1 MEKKEK
7 QSSITAQGNII
18 RRYLNDLNSYMKE
31 AVPEDANYDQI
42 MTLYESDR
50 GDLKVDMYFYTTK
63 SGDEIFKLVGSKLA
77 KNGLHKR
84 SDNRFYDVN
93 MLFDYKLT
101 NLLLFIFLRDTMHIK
116 KYNFA
121 WVTNTY
127 RLDKANFGKFYQ
139 EVLIYF
145 L

>member
-1 MEKKEK
+1 MEK
-7 QSSITAQGNII
+7 QSSITAKGNII
-18 RRYLNDLNSYMKE
+18 RKYLNDLNSYMKE
-31 AVPEDANYDQI
+31 GATEDINYDQI
-42 MTLYESDR
+42 MTLYENDR

-63 SGDEIFKLVGSKLA
+63 TGEEIFKLVGSKLA
-77 KNGLHKR
+77 KNGLYKR

-93 MLFDYKLT
+93 LLFDYKLA

-116 KYNFA
+116 KYNFV
-121 WVTNTY
+121 WVNNNY
-127 RLDKANFGKFYQ
+127 RLDKANFGKFYK

>member
-1 MEKKEK
+1 MEEKKEDLRG
-7 QSSITAQGNII
+7 AII
-18 RRYLNDLNSYMKE
+18 RKNLNDLNSYMKDGVVE
-31 AVPEDANYDQI
+31 EANYDQI
-42 MTLYESDR
+42 MNLYENER
-50 GDLKVDMYFYTTK
+50 GDVKVDMYFYTTK
-63 SGDEIFKLVGSKLA
+63 SGEEIFKLVGSKLA
-77 KNGLHKR
+77 KNGLYKR

-93 MLFDYKLT
+93 LLFDYKLA

-121 WVTNTY
+121 WVNNTY
-127 RLDKANFGKFYQ
+127 RLDKANFGKFYK

>member
-1 MEKKEK
+1 MEKKEDLRG
-7 QSSITAQGNII
+7 AII
-18 RRYLNDLNSYMKE
+18 RKNLNDLNSYMKDGVVE
-31 AVPEDANYDQI
+31 EANYDQI
-42 MTLYESDR
+42 MNLYENDR

-63 SGDEIFKLVGSKLA
+63 SGEEIFKLVGNRLT
-77 KNGLHKR
+77 KNGLYKR
-84 SDNRFYDVN
+84 SDNRLYDVN
-93 MLFDYKLT
+93 LLFDYKLA

>member
-1 MEKKEK
+1 MEKKEDLRG
-7 QSSITAQGNII
+7 AII
-18 RRYLNDLNSYMKE
+18 RKNLNDLNSYMKDGVVE
-31 AVPEDANYDQI
+31 EANYDQI
-42 MTLYESDR
+42 MNLYENER
-50 GDLKVDMYFYTTK
+50 GDVKVDMYFYTTK
-63 SGDEIFKLVGSKLA
+63 SGEEIFKLVGSKLA
-77 KNGLHKR
+77 KNGLYKR

-93 MLFDYKLT
+93 LLFDYKLA

-121 WVTNTY
+121 WVNNTY
-127 RLDKANFGKFYQ
+127 RPDKANFGKFYK

>member
-7 QSSITAQGNII
+7 QSSITAQGNVI

-42 MTLYESDR
+42 MTLYETEK
-50 GDLKVDMYFYTTK
+50 GDMKVDIYFYTTK
-63 SGDEIFKLVGSKLA
+63 SGNEIFRLVGSKLA
-77 KNGLHKR
+77 KSGLYKR
-84 SDNRFYDVN
+84 SDNRYYDIN
-93 MLFDYKLT
+93 ILFDYKLT
-101 NLLLFIFLRDTMHIK
+101 NLLLFIFLRDTMHVK

-121 WVTNTY
+121 WVNNNY
-127 RLDKANFGKFYQ
+127 RLDKASFGKFYK
-139 EVLIYF
+139 EVLVYF